1 MTINADTIQ
10 FKNEGNKLATTTT
23 TIIGGRAMRLLP
35 LSALIIT
42 LFTGCAI
49 QPKAVSQ
56 QERQERVA
64 SDLQTLFKDVE
75 PIKGDLSLSEAFAR
89 ALKYNFD
96 YRLRSMEQSMASA
109 QLDLVKYDM
118 LPRLSVAA
126 GYNARNNDAGSRS
139 VDLITGVES
148 NLFSGAQERHRNTNN
163 ITLAWNVLDFGVSY
177 VRAQQQAE
185 QVMIAE
191 ERKRK
196 VVQNIAQDV
205 RQAYWRAYGAH
216 KAMPR
221 LNELL
226 IRVKAALERSQQM
239 ETKRLMPPMQALSY
253 QRALL
258 DLHQQIVT
266 RRQELILAKTE
277 LAALINLK
285 PGTDYTL
292 AAGDETALI
301 ASMKPMDDLDAL
313 DQLALNS
320 RPELREEDYKKRITV
335 LDARKALLSI
345 LPGIELNLGANHDS
359 NKYMYKNSWSEASAN
374 VSFNL
379 LRAFS
384 YPAMKK
390 AQESQAVLDDTR
402 RVAMAMAVLT
412 QVRLSTQRYQEAKA
426 DYEVSKHGAD
436 VDGRIE
442 QHMRS
447 ATKASAE
454 SEMELLRTEVK
465 AALSE
470 MQRYVSLANL
480 QTAYA
485 RVANSVGAD
494 LLPDSPK
501 TDNLQAFA
509 AQLEEVDT
517 AWRNTN
523 FQTAN
528 LTVKPAVTVSAIK
541 LPAVSDNKQDMS
553 AMLRKRLQE
562 LGTAPQELS
571 EQGVAQVSANVS
583 LSEVQAGLRTV
594 EIMWQVQR
602 ADGSKTQFP
611 YRSVIS
617 ESIASSWGIFIDAA
631 TESAAAKIANL
642 LKEDASKAALISP
655 STLEKSAS

>member
-1 MTINADTIQ
+1 MATITTSS
-10 FKNEGNKLATTTT
+10 KLGKRTLK
-23 TIIGGRAMRLLP
+23 LLP

-42 LFTGCAI
+42 LFTGCAVTP
-49 QPKAVSQ
+49 QPTTEQNRS
-56 QERQERVA
+56 ERVA
-64 SDLQTLFKDVE
+64 QDLQSLFKDVE
-75 PIKGDLSLSEAFAR
+75 PLKGDLTLSEAFAR
-89 ALKYNFD
+89 ALKYNYD

-109 QLDLVKYDM
+109 QLDLAKYDM
-118 LPRLSVAA
+118 LPRLTLAA
-126 GYNARNNDAGSRS
+126 GYNSRNNDAGSRS
-139 VDLITGVES
+139 LDLNTGVES
-148 NLFSGAQERHRNTNN
+148 NLFSGAQERNRNTQSAV
-163 ITLAWNVLDFGVSY
+163 LAWNVLDFGVSY

-185 QVMIAE
+185 QVLIAE

-205 RQAYWRAYGAH
+205 RQAFWRAYGAH
-216 KAMPR
+216 KALPR
-221 LNELL
+221 LNELMV
-226 IRVKAALERSQQM
+226 RVKDALARSQKM
-239 ETKRLMPPMQALSY
+239 ETDRLMPPIQALAY

-285 PGTDYTL
+285 PGSEL
-292 AAGDETALI
+292 GLSVGDEAALV
-301 ASMKPMDDLDAL
+301 ASMKRMDNYDAL
-313 DQLALNS
+313 DQMALNS
-320 RPELREEDYKKRITV
+320 RPELREEDYRRRITV
-335 LDARKALLSI
+335 LDARKALYSM
-345 LPGIELNLGANHDS
+345 LPGLDLNFGYNHDS
-359 NKYMYKNSWSEASAN
+359 NKYLYRNSWTDASVN

-390 AQESQAVLDDTR
+390 AQENQLIVDDTR
-402 RVAMAMAVLT
+402 RIALSMAVLT
-412 QVRLSTQRYQEAKA
+412 QVRLSTQRYQEAQA
-426 DYEVSKHGAD
+426 DYEVSKHGAE
-436 VDGRIE
+436 VDARIE
-442 QHMRS
+442 KHMRS

-509 AQLEEVDT
+509 QQLDEADT
-517 AWRNTN
+517 VWRNTN

-528 LTVKPAVTVSAIK
+528 VIVKPAITVAAIHS
-541 LPAVSDNKQDMS
+541 PDGSKQDFS
-553 AMLRKRLQE
+553 ALLRQRLGVQGADLKE
-562 LGTAPQELS
+562 KAAP
-571 EQGVAQVSANVS
+571 GVPQVSASIKVS
-583 LSEVQAGLRTV
+583 DVQAGLRTV
-594 EIMWQVQR
+594 EVLWQLTR
-602 ADGSKTQFP
+602 ADGSQTSFP

-617 ESIASSWGIFIDAA
+617 DSINTSWTVFADAA
-631 TESAAAKIANL
+631 TDAAAVKIIDMIRGDA
-642 LKEDASKAALISP
+642 LKAKADKVSEL
-655 STLEKSAS
+655 LEKTS

>member
-1 MTINADTIQ
+1 MPN
-10 FKNEGNKLATTTT
+10 NEGKKLVTTTST
-23 TIIGGRAMRLLP
+23 TAGRRVLRLLP
-35 LSALIIT
+35 ISALIIS

-49 QPKAVSQ
+49 KPQAVG
-56 QERQERVA
+56 EADRQARIA
-64 SDLQTLFKDVE
+64 SDLQALFKDVE
-75 PIKGDLSLSEAFAR
+75 PIQGDLSLSQAFAR
-89 ALKYNFD
+89 ALKYNYD

-118 LPRLSVAA
+118 LPRLSMAA
-126 GYNARNNDAGSRS
+126 GYNSRNNDAGSRS
-139 VDLITGVES
+139 VDLNTGVES
-148 NLFSGAQERHRNTNN
+148 NLFSGAQERNRHTNN

-196 VVQNIAQDV
+196 VIQNIAQDV

-226 IRVKAALERSQQM
+226 VRVKAALDRSKQM
-239 ETKRLMPPMQALSY
+239 EQQRLMPPLQALSY

-258 DLHQQIVT
+258 DLHQQIVS

-285 PGTDYTL
+285 PGTQYTL
-292 AAGDETALI
+292 AAGDENALVNG
-301 ASMKPMDDLDAL
+301 MKPMDDLDAL

-320 RPELREEDYKKRITV
+320 RPELREEDYRKRITV
-335 LDARKALLSI
+335 LDARKALYSI
-345 LPGIELNLGANHDS
+345 LPGIDLSYGASHDS
-359 NKYMYKNSWSEASAN
+359 NKYLYKNSWTDASAN
-374 VSFNL
+374 ISFNL

-390 AQESQAVLDDTR
+390 AQESQMVLDDTR

-412 QVRLSTQRYQEAKA
+412 QVRLSTQRYQEARA
-426 DYEVSKHGAD
+426 EYDVSQQGAD
-436 VDGRIE
+436 VDARIE

-509 AQLEEVDT
+509 EQLEEVDL
-517 AWRNTN
+517 AWRNSN
-523 FQTAN
+523 FQTAK
-528 LTVKPAVTVSAIK
+528 LHSKPAVTLGAIS
-541 LPAVSDNKQDMS
+541 LPAESKQDLAAALS
-553 AMLRKRLQE
+553 KRLQE
-562 LGTAPQELS
+562 LGTAPQTTTAD
-571 EQGVAQVSANVS
+571 GVAQISASVQVGE
-583 LSEVQAGLRTV
+583 LQAGLRTV
-594 EIMWQVQR
+594 EINWQLQR
-602 ADGSKTQFP
+602 ADGSKTNFP

-617 ESIASSWGIFIDAA
+617 SSVPSSWEIFTQAA
-631 TESAAAKIANL
+631 SEAAANKIANMLKNEAAAKVAEVVVPN
-642 LKEDASKAALISP
+642 AS
-655 STLEKSAS
+655 